1 MTSKLI
7 WTPLALVALLAA
19 QSALAQP
26 ASGGITREQ
35 VKKECA
41 EARKAGKILV
51 GECEPD
57 PQAGKGTSNTT
68 REEVKK
74 EALAARKAGKI
85 QSGECAYET
94 PDKIKSGKTRAEV
107 MAECA
112 RARKAGEIPNG
123 EVTRP

>member
-7 WTPLALVALLAA
+7 WTPLALAALLAA
-19 QSALAQP
+19 QGALAQP

-57 PQAGKGTSNTT
+57 PPAGKSTSTTT